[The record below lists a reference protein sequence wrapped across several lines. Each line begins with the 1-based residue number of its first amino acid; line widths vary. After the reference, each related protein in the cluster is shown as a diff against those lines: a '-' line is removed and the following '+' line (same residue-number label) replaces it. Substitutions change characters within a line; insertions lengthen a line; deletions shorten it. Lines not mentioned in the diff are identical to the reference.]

1 MNEIQPDVSVPHPSC
16 SADISSL
23 HQVSLEQAFEHR
35 QANKVGRPKSQGR
48 ICHCCGLRIERENF
62 NLGIASDQLGFLGS
76 GYPLYFDFIKSCLTI
91 IAIQYI
97 TVGNF
102 QLITHIQ
109 TLFELSET
117 EERLQEK
124 QDVLCLTALYFTMIY
139 LIYFRHNQIKLD
151 SFCDL
156 KQTTPG
162 DYTVLFQGL
171 PLDLSREELE
181 FKIKEE
187 FENVV
192 KVCFIFKQII
202 KQKKNQR
209 IFLDQLQ
216 DTYFEQNYFSGSAL
230 VSFKYKQDKL
240 KFLKRAKQDKFKYYF
255 KQLLHLD
262 LNNDGYVNFQGIRLA
277 VRQAPEPTDINW
289 KSLNEWIE
297 LSQFKRILEI
307 FINFI
312 LLIFLLVATCT
323 TEYKKNKMISFKS
336 CFTPLIT
343 IICYYFFPEITKR
356 ITFRKYISWTETQKS
371 QSFKLTIF
379 MSLFTIYVAK
389 FIDGELFWLF
399 ACNSFLPPIFILLKI
414 QQQIKNYKI
423 KYQTQPINQ
432 DELNKLYELQQHNLT
447 RNHAYINYTM
457 IITNI
462 YGNLMPINS
471 ILSFIG
477 LGLYYWADK
486 YVLLNHSTVKY
497 QPSSNLSLE
506 MFTLISYTPIII
518 SCQHFM
524 NSNENT
530 ISLIQLISAF
540 IFYLIPKD
548 LIINKIW
555 KTKRIKEFS
564 PYDESQFN
572 SCYDRTNPALQD
584 KAIHNWVNQQK
595 KAHSKQRRLIYLL
608 DEEQKAK
615 HKRTLEK
622 QLTKIQKQ
630 IGQLE
635 AQLEQKQTAKLIT
648 QSDQV
653 SQSINQDISED
664 S

>member
-1 MNEIQPDVSVPHPSC
+1 MNEILPDISVPYPSQ

-23 HQVSLEQAFEHR
+23 PQVSIEQALDHR
-35 QANKVGRPKSQGR
+35 QANRVGRPNYKGR
-48 ICHCCGLRIERENF
+48 ICNCCGLQIEREIFNF
-62 NLGIASDQLGFLGS
+62 GISSDQLGFLGS

-102 QLITHIQ
+102 QLITHIG

-117 EERLQEK
+117 KEGLQEK
-124 QDVLCLTALYFTMIY
+124 QGILSLTALYFTMIY

-162 DYTVLFQGL
+162 DYTVLFQKL

-181 FKIKEE
+181 LKIKEE

-202 KQKKNQR
+202 KQKKNKR
-209 IFLDQLQ
+209 IFLEQLQ

-240 KFLKRAKQDKFKYYF
+240 QFLKKAKYNKFKYYL

-307 FINFI
+307 FINFLLLI
-312 LLIFLLVATCT
+312 LLLVVTCT
-323 TEYKKNKMISFKS
+323 TEYKTNKMISFKS
-336 CFTPLIT
+336 SFTPLIT
-343 IICYYFFPEITKR
+343 IICYYIFPLLTKR

-371 QSFKLTIF
+371 QSFKLTIL
-379 MSLFTIYVAK
+379 MSLFTIYVAQ
-389 FIDGELFWLF
+389 FVDGELFWLF
-399 ACNSFLPPIFILLKI
+399 ACNSFLPPLFILLKL

-423 KYQTQPINQ
+423 KYQPQPQTQ
-432 DELNKLYELQQHNLT
+432 DELNRLYELQQHNLT

-471 ILSFIG
+471 IMSFLGLS
-477 LGLYYWADK
+477 LYYWADK

-518 SCQHFM
+518 SCQNYM
-524 NSNENT
+524 NSNENK

-555 KTKRIKEFS
+555 KTKKIKEFS

-584 KAIHNWVNQQK
+584 KAINNWVNQQK
-595 KAHSKQRRLIYLL
+595 KAHAKQRRILHLL

-615 HKRTLEK
+615 QKKTLEK
-622 QLTKIQKQ
+622 QLMKIQKQ

-653 SQSINQDISED
+653 SQSFNQDKSED